1 MKACLT
7 GLLAAIF
14 ISGCSGCGAGSAED
28 DDLAVNT
35 GLSTTT
41 VLVHASGGDFSVTAE
56 VADTDTTHAIG
67 LMNRQELAA
76 DAGMLFVFAEDNTY
90 GFWMKNTYIS
100 LDILFIDVNREIIH
114 IAESTT
120 PLSTELIAPATA
132 YRYVLEINAGQA
144 ATSGLQVGDAV
155 EFAL

>member
-7 GLLAAIF
+7 GLLAAIC
-14 ISGCSGCGAGSAED
+14 ISGCSGCGAGTAGD

-41 VLVHASGGDFSVTAE
+41 VLLQASGGDFSVTAE
-56 VADTDTTHAIG
+56 VADTDTTRAIG

-76 DAGMLFVFAEDNTY
+76 DTGMLFVFDEDNTH
-90 GFWMKNTYIS
+90 GFWMKNTYVS
-100 LDILFIDVNREIIH
+100 LDILFIDTDREIIH

-120 PLSTELIAPATA
+120 PLSTELIAPATP
-132 YRYVLEINAGQA
+132 YRTVLEVNAGYA
-144 ATSGLQVGDAV
+144 AAHGVAVGDLV
-155 EFAL
+155 DFY